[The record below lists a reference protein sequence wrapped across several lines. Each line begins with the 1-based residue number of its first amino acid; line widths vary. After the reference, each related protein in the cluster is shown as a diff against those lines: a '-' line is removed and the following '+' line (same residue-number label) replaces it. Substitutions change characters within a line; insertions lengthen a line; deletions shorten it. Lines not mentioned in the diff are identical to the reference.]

1 MTALHTMDEVAE
13 RVHKSRRW
21 LQSFVREHRIGR
33 LAGRK
38 VIFTDTDVA
47 HLNAAIRK
55 VAEERF
61 NATPRSEGHVYFIES
76 GEFIK
81 IGYTRSPVAR
91 VRKMLTDTPIA
102 PHLLHAE
109 PGSFKQEKLFHRHFA
124 AIRSRG
130 EWFQKTPELLAFI
143 EQRKRLK
150 EG

>member
-1 MTALHTMDEVAE
+1 MPQSE
-13 RVHKSRRW
+13 RLLKNG
-21 LQSFVREHRIGR
+21 LTQR
-33 LAGRK
+33 LNRDPKA
-38 VIFTDTDVA
+38 
-47 HLNAAIRK
+47 
-55 VAEERF
+55 
-61 NATPRSEGHVYFIES
+61 VYFIES

-109 PGSFKQEKLFHRHFA
+109 PGTFKQEKLFHRHFA

-150 EG
+150 EGLT